1 MVLARSELKPASPEV
16 IVSLS
21 RRRAR
26 NAIAPTV
33 SAIETAIEIADPN
46 AAGTAFMMGG
56 AISGP
61 LQSALRAGGGKD
73 GEPTSPERAERAA
86 RRAARRSERRGR

>member
-1 MVLARSELKPASPEV
+1 
-16 IVSLS
+16 VSLS

-26 NAIAPTV
+26 NAVAPTV
-33 SAIETAIEIADPN
+33 SALETAIEIVDPN
-46 AAGTAFMMGG
+46 AAGAGFIVGG

-61 LQSALRAGGGKD
+61 LQSALRAGGGQN

-86 RRAARRSERRGR
+86 RRAARRSGRRDRDR

>member
-1 MVLARSELKPASPEV
+1 MPRF
-16 IVSLS
+16 

-26 NAIAPTV
+26 NAVAPTV
-33 SAIETAIEIADPN
+33 SALETATEMIDPN
-46 AAGTAFMMGG
+46 AAGAGFILGG

-61 LQSALRAGGGKD
+61 LQSALRAGGGQD

-86 RRAARRSERRGR
+86 RRAARRTKRRDRNRNR